1 MEATLVALVFL
12 HKAYVKGIENMA
24 EKFNKIIVSLWL
36 TAEFN
41 SQGLPLA
48 VGAVQAKFKNQLKA
62 YRNKHG
68 YSEDGERVNISA
80 IDEDPTEMD
89 INLEAIH
96 TELEENRIAREKKKA
111 REAGKKRHISEITNA
126 VVGGGGKKRLLE
138 LADNAKLS
146 LSSSSS
152 AGSKEFSE
160 MNSRGSTKKREKSQ
174 QQKDEDD
181 EMKAI
186 RAQLVLDKAAEIE
199 RAENMRIAAATEKAE
214 FNLKLDAILSRLP
227 LPN

>member
-1 MEATLVALVFL
+1 MEASLVALVYL

-36 TAEFN
+36 TAAFN
-41 SQGLPLA
+41 TQGLPLA
-48 VGAVQAKFKNQLKA
+48 AGAVQAKFKNLLKA
-62 YRNKHG
+62 YRDKHG
-68 YSEDGERVNISA
+68 CSEDGERANISA
-80 IDEDPTEMD
+80 IDENPTEMD

-96 TELEENRIAREKKKA
+96 AELEVNRIAHEKKA
-111 REAGKKRHISEITNA
+111 REAEKKSHISDITSA
-126 VVGGGGKKRLLE
+126 VIGGVGKKRLLE
-138 LADNAKLS
+138 LADNAKIS

-160 MNSRGSTKKREKSQ
+160 MNSSGSTKKREKSQ
-174 QQKDEDD
+174 EQKVEDD

-199 RAENMRIAAATEKAE
+199 RAENMRVAVAEEKAE
-214 FNLKLDAILSRLP
+214 LNLKLDAILSRLP
-227 LPN
+227 PPN